1 MKIQT
6 QLNEELRQLATM
18 IEPMSVAMLTTAN
31 GNGGELASRPMSPLA
46 MDASGAIWFFT
57 DLRSAK
63 VEHLRVVNLA
73 FSDEA
78 EARYVSVSGRGE
90 IETDRARIERLW
102 TPVAKPWFPEGSGS
116 TNLALLKVV
125 PDSVEYWDAPNSKM
139 VRMFAMAASVLAGQP
154 IGLGE
159 HARHIGLDHC
169 APASVVS

>member
-1 MKIQT
+1 MT
-6 QLNEELRQLATM
+6 TLHVRPST
-18 IEPMSVAMLTTAN
+18 SVAPIMARSFTVP
-31 GNGGELASRPMSPLA
+31 EMASRPMSPLE
-46 MDASGAIWFFT
+46 MDASGAIWLFT

-78 EARYVSVSGRGE
+78 GARYVSVSGRGE

-102 TPVAKPWFPEGSGS
+102 TPFAKPWFPEGSGS

-159 HARHIGLDHC
+159 HAKHIGLDHR